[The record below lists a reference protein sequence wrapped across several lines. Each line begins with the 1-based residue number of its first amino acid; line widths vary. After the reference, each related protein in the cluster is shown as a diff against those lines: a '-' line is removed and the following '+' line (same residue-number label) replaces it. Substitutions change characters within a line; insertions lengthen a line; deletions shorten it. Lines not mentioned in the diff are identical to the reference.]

1 MKFLKQ
7 ILLLFFLTFLASCS
21 KEKDTVR
28 LYKWGGG
35 YIEYKE
41 TIGYDFNS
49 ALDSL
54 LRREFFR
61 PQEPYII
68 VPEPVTVEYPDDDR
82 VFFWIAFKDTT
93 GRYYLASPSNVL
105 DTKGCWYRILF
116 PED

>member
-1 MKFLKQ
+1 MKIKHVILIFPLIFLS
-7 ILLLFFLTFLASCS
+7 SCS
-21 KEKDTVR
+21 REKDTVG
-28 LYKWGGG
+28 LYRWGGGG

-41 TIGYDFNS
+41 TIGYDFDS
-49 ALDSL
+49 AFDSL
-54 LRREFFR
+54 LRRDLFR